1 MENFKRIDLGCNNYK
16 NFDLFSEN
24 NQGAC
29 ETSITAFQ
37 ELTPLSKK
45 FFCKENLD
53 KIQKTIQERIFI
65 HHKYRIGR
73 QNDTQLNIIKRS
85 IYLQFSKNLNQNI
98 DQQIRKLNEMVV
110 NEALKSILPNIKQ
123 YLHYIKDISQD
134 RQIMNHSINPS
145 NAGDKSLPGFD
156 FT

>member
-1 MENFKRIDLGCNNYK
+1 MNAPVSTPVSNLSTRVGTPVRTPVNTTAHTPVNTLMSALVKTSPSPRTSSSLEEWSYRY
-16 NFDLFSEN
+16 FDLFSEN

-85 IYLQFSKNLNQNI
+85 IYLQFSKN
-98 DQQIRKLNEMVV
+98 
-110 NEALKSILPNIKQ
+110 
-123 YLHYIKDISQD
+123 
-134 RQIMNHSINPS
+134 
-145 NAGDKSLPGFD
+145 SL
-156 FT
+156 